1 MTVEELKVIITA
13 EIGELKKAVKEA
25 KGEVSSLDRSIKV
38 QTKSISK
45 SFTRTAKSITR
56 SFTSMAKTIIKVV
69 SLTALG
75 RLGAQAI
82 EVASNLE
89 EVQNVVDVSFGK
101 MADDVNW
108 FAKNAMT
115 SFGLS
120 ELAVKKTASTFMAMS
135 NGMGIAQQA
144 GKLMSTQLTALTG
157 DMASFYNTTE
167 EMASIA
173 LASVFTGE
181 TETLKKFGIV
191 LTEANLN
198 AYALSKGIKT
208 SYQNMSQA
216 QKVALRYNYV
226 MQATANAQGDFARTS
241 ISWANQIRVLKLR
254 WQEFMVVVGTILK
267 NVFVPMVRT
276 LNTILQ
282 QLILIANAIAETF
295 GGNKLQLSNGMD
307 DFAGSVDD
315 ATQNLEDAT
324 DQANKLKKTV
334 FGFDELNILKDDS
347 NSDNNN
353 NNLGGID
360 FPLDAPY
367 DLESLKQESQIIK
380 SFEDI
385 TNAINK
391 FFDNLNEKFKKAR
404 EILGNLGTKLADYIN
419 RLFDGIDWAK
429 VGQTIGNGL
438 NAIINFFKNFY
449 QTLKGY
455 DIGKSIAF
463 MLNGILYTVDWAGL
477 KDAIVAKINFVID
490 AFNGF
495 VTFFD
500 WQKLAKV
507 ISYEVY
513 NIANEI
519 KWSDL
524 GQALAKGFNGAIE
537 IVYQLIDTKAI
548 KRAVDGILE
557 AIKQFL
563 SNVDWK
569 KLGQTIHDGI
579 IQIFE
584 SLKDSNVASTVT
596 KALRDFFEGLNI
608 IDLWVES
615 VKTKAHLFSDAVAG
629 LFGKDHA
636 GPILI
641 AINTLFAFI
650 GATIGKAFVGLFN
663 LVKNN
668 LDKITMLFLL
678 FKKQIANI
686 IQNAFANFAV
696 KKVGKKLGITVK
708 EINKHF
714 KVLADTVKM
723 GIKGVSAVATWD
735 GEVIGNVEESWLAF
749 FADSIKALIG
759 SIKTLF
765 VTAEGGLTA
774 FGWISGVIG
783 TVGGLASAFFG
794 LRDSIKEGVD
804 VASTLKTVLG
814 GTAAG
819 AGIGLMV
826 GGPAGAAVG
835 AGIGLAVSSLATDT
849 VAIVQ
854 NFDTIKEAASNT
866 WNTIKEKASDT
877 WSNVKESA
885 SDMWQSLTN
894 STVVQSISSTWEEI
908 KQSASTT
915 WESIKKNVSDSWEG
929 IKEAFAPAG
938 EWFKQL
944 WGSFST
950 TAQEV
955 FYNIGVF
962 GKGCVEIVKAGF
974 GELKEWFNS
983 SVWEPIKEG
992 ASNLWNDITT
1002 SVTNTFAQLKEGIS
1016 EIWNELVTFITT
1028 SWEELKTSFSESLTT
1043 ITDFLTENVIEPFK
1057 ELFTPVY
1064 EWFKENVID
1073 KVVEGIKI
1081 GFESAI
1087 ELAGACWQGIQN
1099 VFSAVGEWFSAK
1111 FTEAVEAVKNA
1122 FSSLGDSISQLPDI
1136 IKQAFID
1143 IANTIISCINNA
1155 ISNAI
1160 DKINSLISML
1170 QSIEVFGI
1178 TPFSGMTQLTAP
1190 QIPKLANGGV
1200 LTSPTTVTVGEYAGA
1215 SNNPEIVSPKS
1226 LMLETMREANLDLI
1240 NAVFSMGT
1248 KISKAVEDKDL
1259 DVYMDTTKVTRK
1271 ISREQEYQNKNKG
1284 SSLVLV

>member
-1 MTVEELKVIITA
+1 
-13 EIGELKKAVKEA
+13 
-25 KGEVSSLDRSIKV
+25 
-38 QTKSISK
+38 
-45 SFTRTAKSITR
+45 
-56 SFTSMAKTIIKVV
+56 
-69 SLTALG
+69 
-75 RLGAQAI
+75 
-82 EVASNLE
+82 
-89 EVQNVVDVSFGK
+89 
-101 MADDVNW
+101 
-108 FAKNAMT
+108 
-115 SFGLS
+115 
-120 ELAVKKTASTFMAMS
+120 
-135 NGMGIAQQA
+135 
-144 GKLMSTQLTALTG
+144 
-157 DMASFYNTTE
+157 
-167 EMASIA
+167 
-173 LASVFTGE
+173 
-181 TETLKKFGIV
+181 
-191 LTEANLN
+191 
-198 AYALSKGIKT
+198 
-208 SYQNMSQA
+208 
-216 QKVALRYNYV
+216 
-226 MQATANAQGDFARTS
+226 
-241 ISWANQIRVLKLR
+241 
-254 WQEFMVVVGTILK
+254 
-267 NVFVPMVRT
+267 
-276 LNTILQ
+276 
-282 QLILIANAIAETF
+282 
-295 GGNKLQLSNGMD
+295 
-307 DFAGSVDD
+307 
-315 ATQNLEDAT
+315 
-324 DQANKLKKTV
+324 
-334 FGFDELNILKDDS
+334 
-347 NSDNNN
+347 
-353 NNLGGID
+353 
-360 FPLDAPY
+360 
-367 DLESLKQESQIIK
+367 
-380 SFEDI
+380 
-385 TNAINK
+385 
-391 FFDNLNEKFKKAR
+391 
-404 EILGNLGTKLADYIN
+404 
-419 RLFDGIDWAK
+419 
-429 VGQTIGNGL
+429 
-438 NAIINFFKNFY
+438 
-449 QTLKGY
+449 
-455 DIGKSIAF
+455 

-500 WQKLAKV
+500 WQKLARV

-524 GQALAKGFNGAIE
+524 GQALAKGFNGAIA

-569 KLGQTIHDGI
+569 KLGKTIHDGI

-584 SLKDSNVASTVT
+584 SLKDSNVASAVS
-596 KALRDFFEGLNI
+596 KAIRDFFDGLNI

-668 LDKITMLFLL
+668 LDKIAILFLL
-678 FKKQIANI
+678 FKKNIA
-686 IQNAFANFAV
+686 
-696 KKVGKKLGITVK
+696 KVIEKGILSYCGRKIGKALKLSAKEIEESYKVIPETMKLGLK
-708 EINKHF
+708 
-714 KVLADTVKM
+714 
-723 GIKGVSAVATWD
+723 GIKAQV
-735 GEVIGNVEESWLAF
+735 ELMGNPYNIEMSWINIL
-749 FADSIKALIG
+749 KNGIG
-759 SIKTLF
+759 SALDSLKLLF

-774 FGWISGVIG
+774 FGWISGVVG
-783 TVGGLASAFFG
+783 AVGGLTSAFFG

-804 VASTLKTVLG
+804 VGSTLKTVLG

-819 AGIGLMV
+819 AGIGLIL

-835 AGIGLAVSSLATDT
+835 AGIGFAASSLATAT
-849 VAIVQ
+849 VDIVQ

-877 WSNVKESA
+877 WNNVKESA
-885 SDMWQSLTN
+885 SEMWQSLTN
-894 STVVQSISSTWEEI
+894 STVVQSISSTWEQI

-915 WESIKKNVSDSWEG
+915 WESIKKTVSDSWEG

-962 GKGCVEIVKAGF
+962 GNGCVEIVKLGF
-974 GELKEWFNS
+974 AELNEWFIS
-983 SVWEPIKEG
+983 TVWEPIKEG
-992 ASNLWNDITT
+992 ASNLWNDIST
-1002 SVTNTFAQLKEGIS
+1002 SVTNTIAQLKESIS
-1016 EIWNELVTFITT
+1016 EIWTELVTFITT
-1028 SWEELKTSFSESLTT
+1028 SWEELKTSFAESLAT
-1043 ITDFLTENVIEPFK
+1043 IMDYLTVNVIEPLK

-1073 KVVEGIKI
+1073 KVVEGITQ
-1081 GFESAI
+1081 GFETAV
-1087 ELAGACWQGIQN
+1087 ELAGVCWEGIKEIFSN
-1099 VFSAVGEWFSAK
+1099 VGDWFKEK
-1111 FTEAVEAVKNA
+1111 FTEAVDAVKGA
-1122 FSSLGDSISQLPDI
+1122 FASLGDAIPKLPEL
-1136 IKQAFID
+1136 IKQAFTD

-1155 ISNAI
+1155 INNAI
-1160 DKINSLISML
+1160 EKVNSLIN
-1170 QSIEVFGI
+1170 SIRNIGVFGAH
-1178 TPFSGMTQLTAP
+1178 PFSGMTQITAP
-1190 QIPKLANGGV
+1190 QIPKLASGGV

-1248 KISKAVEDKDL
+1248 KISKAVEDKNL

>member
-1 MTVEELKVIITA
+1 MTVEELKVIISA
-13 EIGELKKAVKEA
+13 EIGELKQAVKEA
-25 KGEVSSLDRSIKV
+25 KSEVSSLDSSVKV
-38 QTKSISK
+38 QTKSINK

-69 SLTALG
+69 SITALG
-75 RLGAQAI
+75 KLGAQAI

-89 EVQNVVDVSFGK
+89 EVQNVVDISFGK
-101 MADDVNW
+101 MANDVNW

-254 WQEFMVVVGTILK
+254 WQEFMGVVGTILK
-267 NVFVPMVRT
+267 NVFVPMVGT

-324 DQANKLKKTV
+324 DQANKLKKTI

-347 NSDNNN
+347 DSKN

-385 TNAINK
+385 TTAINK

-419 RLFDGIDWAK
+419 RLFDGINWSK
-429 VGQTIGNGL
+429 LGQTIGNGL

-477 KDAIVAKINFVID
+477 KDAIVGKINFVID

-500 WQKLAKV
+500 WKKLAKV

-537 IVYQLIDTKAI
+537 IVYQLVDTKAI

-584 SLKDSNVASTVT
+584 SLKDSNVASTVS

-615 VKTKAHLFSDAVAG
+615 IKTKAHLFSDAVAG

-650 GATIGKAFVGLFN
+650 GATIGKAIGGFIN
-663 LVKNN
+663 LIKNN
-668 LDKITMLFLL
+668 LEKITIIVLL
-678 FKKQIANI
+678 FKKKIAKILSNTLAK
-686 IQNAFANFAV
+686 AFRVNP
-696 KKVGKKLGITVK
+696 KDYTVIP
-708 EINKHF
+708 E
-714 KVLADTVKM
+714 
-723 GIKGVSAVATWD
+723 
-735 GEVIGNVEESWLAF
+735 
-749 FADSIKALIG
+749 SIKASFKG
-759 SIKTLF
+759 IKAEFEVMGAGVEGTGRAAVAMTQKWSGVLKALLT
-765 VTAEGGLTA
+765 TAEGGLSA
-774 FGWISGVIG
+774 FGWISGVVG
-783 TVGGLASAFFG
+783 TVGGLATAFFG
-794 LRDSIKEGVD
+794 LRDSINEGVD
-804 VASTLKTVLG
+804 AANILKTALG

-835 AGIGLAVSSLATDT
+835 AGIGFVASSLATATID
-849 VAIVQ
+849 IVQ

-885 SDMWQSLTN
+885 SEMWDSISN
-894 STVVQSISSTWEEI
+894 STVVQTISSTWEQI

-944 WGSFST
+944 WDSFST

-962 GKGCVEIVKAGF
+962 GQGCVEIVKAGF

-992 ASNLWNDITT
+992 ASNLWNDVTT
-1002 SVTNTFAQLKEGIS
+1002 SASNTFTQLKDSIS
-1016 EIWNELVTFITT
+1016 EIWNELVTFIST
-1028 SWEELKTSFSESLTT
+1028 SWEELKTSFSETLTT
-1043 ITDFLTENVIEPFK
+1043 ITDFLTVNVIEPLK

-1073 KVVEGIKI
+1073 KVVEGITQ
-1081 GFESAI
+1081 GFESAV
-1087 ELAGACWQGIQN
+1087 ELAGACWLGIQN

-1111 FTEAVEAVKNA
+1111 FTEAVEAIKNS
-1122 FSSLGDSISQLPDI
+1122 FSSLGDSISKLPDI

-1178 TPFSGMTQLTAP
+1178 SPFSGMVQLTAP

-1248 KISKAVEDKDL
+1248 KISKAVEDKNL

>member
-89 EVQNVVDVSFGK
+89 EVQNVVDISFGK

-167 EMASIA
+167 EMASTA

-254 WQEFMVVVGTILK
+254 WQEFMGVVGTILK

-324 DQANKLKKTV
+324 DQANKLKKTI

-347 NSDNNN
+347 DSDNK

-385 TNAINK
+385 TTAINK

-500 WQKLAKV
+500 WKKLAKV

-524 GQALAKGFNGAIE
+524 GQALAKGLNGAIE
-537 IVYQLIDTKAI
+537 IVYQLVDTKAI
-548 KRAVDGILE
+548 KRAVDGIIE

-663 LVKNN
+663 LIKNN
-668 LDKITMLFLL
+668 LDKIAILALL
-678 FKKQIANI
+678 FKKQIAKILSGTLTKAFGVNPKDFTI
-686 IQNAFANFAV
+686 IPETIKASL
-696 KKVGKKLGITVK
+696 K
-708 EINKHF
+708 
-714 KVLADTVKM
+714 
-723 GIKGVSAVATWD
+723 GIKAQFEVMGTGVEGTGSAV
-735 GEVIGNVEESWLAF
+735 IGMTQKWSGVL
-749 FADSIKALIG
+749 KALF
-759 SIKTLF
+759 T
-765 VTAEGGLTA
+765 TAEGGLTA
-774 FGWISGVIG
+774 FGWISGVVG
-783 TVGGLASAFFG
+783 AVGGLATAFFG

-804 VASTLKTVLG
+804 AASTLKTVLG

-885 SDMWQSLTN
+885 SEMWDSISN
-894 STVVQSISSTWEEI
+894 STVVQTISSTWEQI

-915 WESIKKNVSDSWEG
+915 WESIKKNVSDAWEG

-962 GKGCVEIVKAGF
+962 GQGCVEIVKAGF

-1002 SVTNTFAQLKEGIS
+1002 SVSNTFTQLKESIS
-1016 EIWNELVTFITT
+1016 QIWTELVTFITT
-1028 SWEELKTSFSESLTT
+1028 SWEELKTSFSETLTK
-1043 ITDFLTENVIEPFK
+1043 ITDFLTVNVIEPLK

-1073 KVVEGIKI
+1073 KVVEGIKK

-1087 ELAGACWQGIQN
+1087 ELAGACWLGIQN
-1099 VFSAVGEWFSAK
+1099 AFSAVGEWFSAK
-1111 FTEAVEAVKNA
+1111 FTEAVEAIKNS
-1122 FSSLGDSISQLPDI
+1122 FSSLGDSIAQLPDI

-1240 NAVFSMGT
+1240 NAVFSMGN

>member
-89 EVQNVVDVSFGK
+89 EVQNVVDISFGK

-254 WQEFMVVVGTILK
+254 WQEFMGVVGTILK

-324 DQANKLKKTV
+324 DQANKLKKTI

-347 NSDNNN
+347 NSDNKD
-353 NNLGGID
+353 NLGGID

-385 TNAINK
+385 TTAINK

-500 WQKLAKV
+500 WKKLAKV

-524 GQALAKGFNGAIE
+524 GQALAKGLNGAIE
-537 IVYQLIDTKAI
+537 IVYQLVDTKAI
-548 KRAVDGILE
+548 KRAVDGIIE

-663 LVKNN
+663 LIKNN
-668 LDKITMLFLL
+668 LDKIAILALL
-678 FKKQIANI
+678 FKKQIAKILSGTLTKAFGVNPKDFTI
-686 IQNAFANFAV
+686 IPETIKASL
-696 KKVGKKLGITVK
+696 K
-708 EINKHF
+708 
-714 KVLADTVKM
+714 
-723 GIKGVSAVATWD
+723 GIKAQFEVMGTGVEGTGSAV
-735 GEVIGNVEESWLAF
+735 IGMTQKWSGVL
-749 FADSIKALIG
+749 KALF
-759 SIKTLF
+759 T
-765 VTAEGGLTA
+765 TAEGGLTA
-774 FGWISGVIG
+774 FGWISGV
-783 TVGGLASAFFG
+783 VGAVSGLATAFFG

-804 VASTLKTVLG
+804 AASTLKTVLG

-885 SDMWQSLTN
+885 SEMWDSISN
-894 STVVQSISSTWEEI
+894 STVVQSISSTWEQI

-915 WESIKKNVSDSWEG
+915 WESIKKNVSDAWEG

-962 GKGCVEIVKAGF
+962 GQGCVEIVKAGF

-1002 SVTNTFAQLKEGIS
+1002 SVSNTFTQLKESIS
-1016 EIWNELVTFITT
+1016 QIWTELVTFITT
-1028 SWEELKTSFSESLTT
+1028 SWEELKTSFSETLTK
-1043 ITDFLTENVIEPFK
+1043 ITDFLTVNVIEPLK
-1057 ELFTPVY
+1057 ELFAPVY

-1073 KVVEGIKI
+1073 KVVEGIKK

-1087 ELAGACWQGIQN
+1087 ELAGACWLGIQN
-1099 VFSAVGEWFSAK
+1099 AFSAVGEWFSAK
-1111 FTEAVEAVKNA
+1111 FTEAVEAIKNS

-1240 NAVFSMGT
+1240 NAVFSMGN

>member
-1 MTVEELKVIITA
+1 MTVEELKVIISA

-25 KGEVSSLDRSIKV
+25 KGEVSSLDSSVKV
-38 QTKSISK
+38 QTKSINK

-69 SLTALG
+69 SITALG
-75 RLGAQAI
+75 KLGAQAI

-89 EVQNVVDVSFGK
+89 EVQNVVDISFGK
-101 MADDVNW
+101 MANDVNW

-254 WQEFMVVVGTILK
+254 WQEFMGVVGTILK
-267 NVFVPMVRT
+267 NVFVPMVST

-295 GGNKLQLSNGMD
+295 GGNKLQLNTDMD

-324 DQANKLKKTV
+324 DQANKLKKTI

-347 NSDNNN
+347 DSKN

-385 TNAINK
+385 TTAINK

-419 RLFDGIDWAK
+419 RLFDGIDWSK
-429 VGQTIGNGL
+429 LGQTIGNGL

-500 WQKLAKV
+500 WKKLAKV

-537 IVYQLIDTKAI
+537 IVYQLVDTKAI

-641 AINTLFAFI
+641 AINTLLAFI
-650 GATIGKAFVGLFN
+650 GATVGKAFVGLFN

-668 LDKITMLFLL
+668 LDKIAMLSLL

-696 KKVGKKLGITVK
+696 KKLGKKLGITVK

-735 GEVIGNVEESWLAF
+735 GEVIGNVKESWLAF
-749 FADSIKALIG
+749 FVDSIKALIG

-774 FGWISGVIG
+774 FGWISGVVG
-783 TVGGLASAFFG
+783 TVGGLATAFFG
-794 LRDSIKEGVD
+794 LRDSINEGVD
-804 VASTLKTVLG
+804 AANILKTALG

-819 AGIGLMV
+819 AGIGLIL

-835 AGIGLAVSSLATDT
+835 AGIGFVASSLATAT
-849 VAIVQ
+849 VDIVQ

-866 WNTIKEKASDT
+866 WNTIKEKASET

-894 STVVQSISSTWEEI
+894 STVVQSISSTWEQI

-915 WESIKKNVSDSWEG
+915 WESIKQNVSDSWEG

-962 GKGCVEIVKAGF
+962 GQGCVEIVKAGF
-974 GELKEWFNS
+974 GELKEWFKS

-992 ASNLWNDITT
+992 ASNLWNDVTT
-1002 SVTNTFAQLKEGIS
+1002 SASNTFTQLKDSIS
-1016 EIWNELVTFITT
+1016 EIWNELVTFIST
-1028 SWEELKTSFSESLTT
+1028 SWEELKTSFSETLTT
-1043 ITDFLTENVIEPFK
+1043 ITDFLTVNVIEPLK

-1073 KVVEGIKI
+1073 KVVEGITQ
-1081 GFESAI
+1081 GFDTAV
-1087 ELAGACWQGIQN
+1087 ELAGACWLGIQN

-1111 FTEAVEAVKNA
+1111 FSEAVQAIKDS
-1122 FSSLGDSISQLPDI
+1122 FSSLGDSIAQLPQI
-1136 IKQAFID
+1136 AKQAFID

-1155 ISNAI
+1155 ISKAI
-1160 DKINSLISML
+1160 DMINSLISKL
-1170 QSIEVFGI
+1170 KDVEVFGMS
-1178 TPFSGMTQLTAP
+1178 PFSGMVELSTP
-1190 QIPKLANGGV
+1190 QIPKLAKGGV
-1200 LTSPTTVTVGEYAGA
+1200 LTSPTTVTVGEYPGA

>member
-69 SLTALG
+69 SITALG

-254 WQEFMVVVGTILK
+254 WQEFMGVVGTILK
-267 NVFVPMVRT
+267 NVFVPMVST

-334 FGFDELNILKDDS
+334 FGFDELNILKD

-385 TNAINK
+385 TTAINK

-500 WQKLAKV
+500 WQKLARV

-537 IVYQLIDTKAI
+537 IVYQLVDTKAI

-596 KALRDFFEGLNI
+596 KALKDFFEGLNI
-608 IDLWVES
+608 VDLWVEKI
-615 VKTKAHLFSDAVAG
+615 KTKAHLFSDAVAG

-641 AINTLFAFI
+641 AINTLLAFI
-650 GATIGKAFVGLFN
+650 GATVGKAFVGLFN

-668 LDKITMLFLL
+668 LDKIGILFLL

-686 IQNAFANFAV
+686 IQSGFTNFAV
-696 KKVGKKLGITVK
+696 KKLGKTLGITAE
-708 EINKHF
+708 EISKRF
-714 KVLADTVKM
+714 KVIAETVKI
-723 GIKGVSAVATWD
+723 GVKGVYAEATLD
-735 GEVIGNVEESWLAF
+735 GELIDGGLDESWIEFLV
-749 FADSIKALIG
+749 DSISYLKS

-774 FGWISGVIG
+774 FGWISGVVG
-783 TVGGLASAFFG
+783 AVGGLASAFFG

-835 AGIGLAVSSLATDT
+835 AGIGFVVSTLATATID
-849 VAIVQ
+849 IVQ

-877 WSNVKESA
+877 WNNVKESA
-885 SDMWQSLTN
+885 SEMWQSLTN
-894 STVVQSISSTWEEI
+894 STVVQSISSTWEQI

-915 WESIKKNVSDSWEG
+915 WESIKKTVSDSWEG
-929 IKEAFAPAG
+929 IKKSFAPAG

-962 GKGCVEIVKAGF
+962 GNGCVEIVKTGF
-974 GELKEWFNS
+974 SLLNEWFIS
-983 SVWEPIKEG
+983 TVWEPIKEG

-1002 SVTNTFAQLKEGIS
+1002 SASNTFTQLKESIS
-1016 EIWNELVTFITT
+1016 QIWTELVTFIST
-1028 SWEELKTSFSESLTT
+1028 SWEELKTSFSETLTT
-1043 ITDFLTENVIEPFK
+1043 ITDFLTINVIEPLK

-1073 KVVEGIKI
+1073 KVVEGITE
-1081 GFESAI
+1081 GFELAI
-1087 ELAGACWQGIQN
+1087 ELAGACWLGIQN

-1111 FTEAVEAVKNA
+1111 FTEAVEAIKDT
-1122 FSSLGDSISQLPDI
+1122 FTSLGEAITQLPQLV
-1136 IKQAFID
+1136 KQVFVD
-1143 IANTIISCINNA
+1143 IANTIITCINNA

-1160 DKINSLISML
+1160 DKINSLITKLKSV
-1170 QSIEVFGI
+1170 EVFGI
-1178 TPFSGMTQLTAP
+1178 TPFSGMVELSTP
-1190 QIPKLANGGV
+1190 QIPKLASGGV
-1200 LTSPTTVTVGEYAGA
+1200 LTSPTTVTVGEYPGA

-1240 NAVFSMGT
+1240 NAVFSMGN
-1248 KISKAVEDKDL
+1248 KISKAVEDKNL

>member
-1 MTVEELKVIITA
+1 MTVEELKVIISA

-25 KGEVSSLDRSIKV
+25 KGEVSSLDSSVKV
-38 QTKSISK
+38 QTKSINK

-69 SLTALG
+69 SITALG
-75 RLGAQAI
+75 KLGAQAI

-89 EVQNVVDVSFGK
+89 EVQNVVDISFGK
-101 MADDVNW
+101 MANDVNW

-254 WQEFMVVVGTILK
+254 WQEFMGVVGTILK
-267 NVFVPMVRT
+267 NVFVPMVST

-324 DQANKLKKTV
+324 DQANKLKKTI

-347 NSDNNN
+347 DSKN

-385 TNAINK
+385 TTAINK

-500 WQKLAKV
+500 WKKLAKV

-537 IVYQLIDTKAI
+537 IVYQLVDTKAI
-548 KRAVDGILE
+548 KRAVDGIIE

-584 SLKDSNVASTVT
+584 SLKDSNVTSAIG
-596 KALRDFFEGLNI
+596 KAIRDFLDGLKPI
-608 IDLWVES
+608 ELMVEYL
-615 VKTKAHLFSDAVAG
+615 KTKGHLIADAIAG
-629 LFGKDHA
+629 FFGKDHA
-636 GPILI
+636 GPILVSI
-641 AINTLFAFI
+641 STLFTFI
-650 GATIGKAFVGLFN
+650 GATIGKAFAGIINVI
-663 LVKNN
+663 KNN
-668 LDKITMLFLL
+668 FDKIAILALL
-678 FKKQIANI
+678 FKKQIAKILSGTLTKAFGVNPKDFTI
-686 IQNAFANFAV
+686 IPETIKASL
-696 KKVGKKLGITVK
+696 K
-708 EINKHF
+708 
-714 KVLADTVKM
+714 
-723 GIKGVSAVATWD
+723 GIKAQFEVMGTGVEGTGSAV
-735 GEVIGNVEESWLAF
+735 IGMTQKWSGVL
-749 FADSIKALIG
+749 KALF
-759 SIKTLF
+759 T
-765 VTAEGGLTA
+765 TAEGGLTA
-774 FGWISGVIG
+774 FGWISGVVG
-783 TVGGLASAFFG
+783 TVGGLATAFFG
-794 LRDSIKEGVD
+794 LRDSINEGVD
-804 VASTLKTVLG
+804 AASTLKTALG

-885 SDMWQSLTN
+885 SEMWQSLTN
-894 STVVQSISSTWEEI
+894 STVVQTISSTWEQI

-1002 SVTNTFAQLKEGIS
+1002 SASNTFTQLKESIS
-1016 EIWNELVTFITT
+1016 EIWNELVTFIST

-1043 ITDFLTENVIEPFK
+1043 ITDFLTVNVIEPLK

-1073 KVVEGIKI
+1073 KVVEGIKK

-1087 ELAGACWQGIQN
+1087 ELAGACWLGIQN

-1111 FTEAVEAVKNA
+1111 FTEAVEAVKNS
-1122 FSSLGDSISQLPDI
+1122 FSSLGDSIAQLPDI

-1170 QSIEVFGI
+1170 QSIEVFGMS
-1178 TPFSGMTQLTAP
+1178 PFSGMVQLTAP

-1248 KISKAVEDKDL
+1248 KISKAVEDKNL

>member
-1 MTVEELKVIITA
+1 MTVEELKVIISA
-13 EIGELKKAVKEA
+13 EIGELKQAVKEA
-25 KGEVSSLDRSIKV
+25 KSEVSSLDSSVKV
-38 QTKSISK
+38 QTKSINK

-69 SLTALG
+69 SITALG
-75 RLGAQAI
+75 KLGAQAI

-89 EVQNVVDVSFGK
+89 EVQNVVDISFGK
-101 MADDVNW
+101 MANDVNW

-167 EMASIA
+167 EMASTA

-254 WQEFMVVVGTILK
+254 WQEFMGVVGTILK
-267 NVFVPMVRT
+267 NVFVPMVGT

-324 DQANKLKKTV
+324 DQANKLKKTI

-347 NSDNNN
+347 DSKN

-360 FPLDAPY
+360 FPLNAPY
-367 DLESLKQESQIIK
+367 DLESLKQDSQIIK

-385 TNAINK
+385 TTAINK

-419 RLFDGIDWAK
+419 RLFDGIDWSK
-429 VGQTIGNGL
+429 LGQTIGNGL

-477 KDAIVAKINFVID
+477 KDAIVGKINFVID

-500 WQKLAKV
+500 WQKLARV

-524 GQALAKGFNGAIE
+524 GQALARGLNGAIE
-537 IVYQLIDTKAI
+537 IVYQLVDTKAI
-548 KRAVDGILE
+548 KRAVDGIIE

-584 SLKDSNVASTVT
+584 SLKDSNVTSAIG
-596 KALRDFFEGLNI
+596 KAIRDFLDGLKPI
-608 IDLWVES
+608 ELMVEYL
-615 VKTKAHLFSDAVAG
+615 KTKGHLIADAIAG
-629 LFGKDHA
+629 FFGKDHA
-636 GPILI
+636 GPILVSI
-641 AINTLFAFI
+641 STLFTFI
-650 GATIGKAFVGLFN
+650 GATIGKAFAGIINVI
-663 LVKNN
+663 KNN
-668 LDKITMLFLL
+668 FDKIAILGLL
-678 FKKQIANI
+678 FKDKIGKIIEKGLLSNI
-686 IQNAFANFAV
+686 GRQLGKTFKLSAKEIEASFKV
-696 KKVGKKLGITVK
+696 IPETMKVGLK
-708 EINKHF
+708 
-714 KVLADTVKM
+714 
-723 GIKGVSAVATWD
+723 GIKAQVEMLGKPYNLEMSWISVLKNGIASA
-735 GEVIGNVEESWLAF
+735 L
-749 FADSIKALIG
+749 DSLKL
-759 SIKTLF
+759 LF

-774 FGWISGVIG
+774 FGWISGVVG
-783 TVGGLASAFFG
+783 AVGGLVTAFFG

-804 VASTLKTVLG
+804 AASTLKTVLG

-835 AGIGLAVSSLATDT
+835 AGIGFVASSLATDT

-866 WNTIKEKASDT
+866 WNTIKEKSSDT

-885 SDMWQSLTN
+885 SEMWDSISN
-894 STVVQSISSTWEEI
+894 STVVQSISSTWEQI

-915 WESIKKNVSDSWEG
+915 WESIKQNVSDAWEG

-974 GELKEWFNS
+974 GELKEQFNS

-1043 ITDFLTENVIEPFK
+1043 ITDFLTVNVIEPLK
-1057 ELFTPVY
+1057 ELFAPVY

-1087 ELAGACWQGIQN
+1087 ELAGACWLGIQN

-1111 FTEAVEAVKNA
+1111 FTEAVEAVKNS

-1240 NAVFSMGT
+1240 NAVFSMGN

>member
-89 EVQNVVDVSFGK
+89 EVQNVVDISFGK

-254 WQEFMVVVGTILK
+254 WQEFMGVVGTILK

-324 DQANKLKKTV
+324 DQANKLKKTI

-347 NSDNNN
+347 NSDNKD
-353 NNLGGID
+353 NLGGID

-385 TNAINK
+385 TTAINK

-500 WQKLAKV
+500 WKKLAKV

-524 GQALAKGFNGAIE
+524 GQALAKGLNGAIE
-537 IVYQLIDTKAI
+537 IVYQLVDTKAI
-548 KRAVDGILE
+548 KRAVDGIIE

-663 LVKNN
+663 LIKNN
-668 LDKITMLFLL
+668 LDKIAILALL
-678 FKKQIANI
+678 FKKQIAKILSGTLTKAFGVNPKDFTI
-686 IQNAFANFAV
+686 IPETIKASL
-696 KKVGKKLGITVK
+696 K
-708 EINKHF
+708 
-714 KVLADTVKM
+714 
-723 GIKGVSAVATWD
+723 GIKAQFEVMGTGVEGTGSAV
-735 GEVIGNVEESWLAF
+735 IGMTQKWSGVL
-749 FADSIKALIG
+749 KALF
-759 SIKTLF
+759 T
-765 VTAEGGLTA
+765 TAEGGLTA
-774 FGWISGVIG
+774 FGWISGVVG
-783 TVGGLASAFFG
+783 TVGGLATAFFG

-804 VASTLKTVLG
+804 AASTLKTVLG

-885 SDMWQSLTN
+885 SEMWDSISN
-894 STVVQSISSTWEEI
+894 STVVQSISSTWEQI

-915 WESIKKNVSDSWEG
+915 WESIKKNVSDAWEG

-962 GKGCVEIVKAGF
+962 GQGCVEIVKAGF

-1002 SVTNTFAQLKEGIS
+1002 SVSNTFTQLKESIS
-1016 EIWNELVTFITT
+1016 QIWTELVTFIST

-1043 ITDFLTENVIEPFK
+1043 ITDFLTVNVIEPFK

-1073 KVVEGIKI
+1073 KVVEGIKK

-1087 ELAGACWQGIQN
+1087 ELAGACWLGIQN
-1099 VFSAVGEWFSAK
+1099 AFSAVGEWFSAK
-1111 FTEAVEAVKNA
+1111 FTEAVEAIKNS

-1240 NAVFSMGT
+1240 NAVFSMGN

>member
-1 MTVEELKVIITA
+1 MTVEELKVIISA
-13 EIGELKKAVKEA
+13 EIGELKQAVKEA
-25 KGEVSSLDRSIKV
+25 KSEVSSLDSSVKV
-38 QTKSISK
+38 QTKSINK

-69 SLTALG
+69 SITALG
-75 RLGAQAI
+75 KLGAQAI

-89 EVQNVVDVSFGK
+89 EVQNVVDISFGK
-101 MADDVNW
+101 MANDVNW
-108 FAKNAMT
+108 FAKNAMI

-167 EMASIA
+167 EMASTA

-254 WQEFMVVVGTILK
+254 WQEFMGVVGTILK
-267 NVFVPMVRT
+267 NVFVPMVST

-324 DQANKLKKTV
+324 DQANKLKKTI

-347 NSDNNN
+347 DSKN

-385 TNAINK
+385 TAAINK

-419 RLFDGIDWAK
+419 RLFDGIDWSK
-429 VGQTIGNGL
+429 LGQTIGNGL

-477 KDAIVAKINFVID
+477 KDAIVGKINFVID

-500 WQKLAKV
+500 WQKLARV

-524 GQALAKGFNGAIE
+524 GQALAKGLNGAIE
-537 IVYQLIDTKAI
+537 IVYQLVDTKAI
-548 KRAVDGILE
+548 KRAVDGIIE

-584 SLKDSNVASTVT
+584 SLKDSNVTSAIG
-596 KALRDFFEGLNI
+596 KAIRDFIDGLKP
-608 IDLWVES
+608 VELI
-615 VKTKAHLFSDAVAG
+615 VERIKLKGHLIADAIAG
-629 LFGKDHA
+629 FFGKDHA

-641 AINTLFAFI
+641 AITTL
-650 GATIGKAFVGLFN
+650 ATTVGKL
-663 LVKNN
+663 LVKVTGGFINLIKNN
-668 LDKITMLFLL
+668 FDKIAILWLL
-678 FKKQIANI
+678 FKDKIGKVIEKGFLSNVGKQFGKTFKLSAKEIEESFKI
-686 IQNAFANFAV
+686 IPETM
-696 KKVGKKLGITVK
+696 KVGLK
-708 EINKHF
+708 
-714 KVLADTVKM
+714 
-723 GIKGVSAVATWD
+723 GIKAQVEMLGKPYNLEMSWISVLKNGIASA
-735 GEVIGNVEESWLAF
+735 L
-749 FADSIKALIG
+749 DSIKL
-759 SIKTLF
+759 LF

-774 FGWISGVIG
+774 FGWISGVVG
-783 TVGGLASAFFG
+783 AVGGLATAFFG
-794 LRDSIKEGVD
+794 LRDSINEGVD
-804 VASTLKTVLG
+804 AANILKTALG

-835 AGIGLAVSSLATDT
+835 AGIGFAVSSLATAT
-849 VAIVQ
+849 VDIVQ

-866 WNTIKEKASDT
+866 WNTIKEKASET

-885 SDMWQSLTN
+885 SEMWDSISN
-894 STVVQSISSTWEEI
+894 STVVQSISSTWEQI

-944 WGSFST
+944 WDSFST

-962 GKGCVEIVKAGF
+962 GQGCVDIVKAGF
-974 GELKEWFNS
+974 GELKEWFIS

-1002 SVTNTFAQLKEGIS
+1002 SASNTFTELKDSIS
-1016 EIWNELVTFITT
+1016 EIWTELVTFIST
-1028 SWEELKTSFSESLTT
+1028 SWEELKTSFSETLTT
-1043 ITDFLTENVIEPFK
+1043 IKDFLTVNVIEPLK

-1073 KVVEGIKI
+1073 KVVEGIKK

-1087 ELAGACWQGIQN
+1087 ELAGACWLGIQN

-1111 FTEAVEAVKNA
+1111 FTEAVEAIKNA
-1122 FSSLGDSISQLPDI
+1122 FSSLGEAITQLPQLV
-1136 IKQAFID
+1136 KQVFVD

-1160 DKINSLISML
+1160 DKINSLISKL
-1170 QSIEVFGI
+1170 KDVEVFGMS
-1178 TPFSGMTQLTAP
+1178 PFSGMVELSTP
-1190 QIPKLANGGV
+1190 QIPKLAKGGV

-1248 KISKAVEDKDL
+1248 KISKAVEDKNL

>member
-1 MTVEELKVIITA
+1 MTVEELKVIISA

-25 KGEVSSLDRSIKV
+25 KSEVSSLDSSVKV
-38 QTKSISK
+38 QTKSINK

-69 SLTALG
+69 SITALG
-75 RLGAQAI
+75 KLGAQAI

-89 EVQNVVDVSFGK
+89 EVQNVVDISFGK
-101 MADDVNW
+101 MANDVNW

-254 WQEFMVVVGTILK
+254 WQEFMGVVGTILK
-267 NVFVPMVRT
+267 NVFVPMVST

-307 DFAGSVDD
+307 DFADSVDD

-324 DQANKLKKTV
+324 DQANKLKKTI

-347 NSDNNN
+347 DSKN

-385 TNAINK
+385 TTAINK

-419 RLFDGIDWAK
+419 RLFDGIDWSK
-429 VGQTIGNGL
+429 LGQTIGNGL

-463 MLNGILYTVDWAGL
+463 MLNGILYTIDWAGL
-477 KDAIVAKINFVID
+477 KDAIVGKINFVID

-500 WQKLAKV
+500 WQKLARV

-524 GQALAKGFNGAIE
+524 GQALARGLNGAIE
-537 IVYQLIDTKAI
+537 IVYQLVDTKAI
-548 KRAVDGILE
+548 KRAVDGIIE

-584 SLKDSNVASTVT
+584 SLKDSNVTSTIG
-596 KALRDFFEGLNI
+596 KAIRDFIDGLKP
-608 IDLWVES
+608 VELI
-615 VKTKAHLFSDAVAG
+615 VERIKLKGHLIADAIAG
-629 LFGKDHA
+629 LFGRDHA
-636 GPILI
+636 GPILV
-641 AINTLFAFI
+641 AITTLI
-650 GATIGKAFVGLFN
+650 TTVGDLFN
-663 LVKNN
+663 GIRNVINN
-668 LDKITMLFLL
+668 NFNKIVLLTLL
-678 FKKQIANI
+678 FKKQIAKI
-686 IQNAFANFAV
+686 LSDTLSRAFRVNPKDYA
-696 KKVGKKLGITVK
+696 I
-708 EINKHF
+708 
-714 KVLADTVKM
+714 VL
-723 GIKGVSAVATWD
+723 
-735 GEVIGNVEESWLAF
+735 
-749 FADSIKALIG
+749 DSIKAG
-759 SIKTLF
+759 FKGIKADFEVMGAGVNGTGKAVITMTQKWSGVLKT
-765 VTAEGGLTA
+765 VLTTAEGGLSA
-774 FGWISGVIG
+774 FGWISGVVG
-783 TVGGLASAFFG
+783 AVGGLASAFFG

-835 AGIGLAVSSLATDT
+835 AGIGFVASSLATAT
-849 VAIVQ
+849 VDIVQ

-877 WSNVKESA
+877 WNNVKESA
-885 SDMWQSLTN
+885 SEMWQSLTN
-894 STVVQSISSTWEEI
+894 STVVQSISSTWEQI

-915 WESIKKNVSDSWEG
+915 WKSIKKTVSDSWEG
-929 IKEAFAPAG
+929 IKKAFAPAG
-938 EWFKQL
+938 AWFKQL

-962 GKGCVEIVKAGF
+962 GNGCVEIVKTGF
-974 GELKEWFNS
+974 SLLNEWFIS
-983 SVWEPIKEG
+983 TVWEPIKEG
-992 ASNLWNDITT
+992 ASNLWNDIST
-1002 SVTNTFAQLKEGIS
+1002 SVTNTIAQLKESIS
-1016 EIWNELVTFITT
+1016 EIWTELVTFITT
-1028 SWEELKTSFSESLTT
+1028 SWGELKTSFAESLAT
-1043 ITDFLTENVIEPFK
+1043 ITDYLTVNVIEPLK

-1073 KVVEGIKI
+1073 KVVEGITQ
-1081 GFESAI
+1081 GFDTAV
-1087 ELAGACWQGIQN
+1087 ELAGVCWEGIKEIFSN
-1099 VFSAVGEWFSAK
+1099 VGDWFKEK
-1111 FTEAVEAVKNA
+1111 FTEAVDAVKGA
-1122 FSSLGDSISQLPDI
+1122 FASLGDAIPKLPEL
-1136 IKQAFID
+1136 IKQAFTD

-1155 ISNAI
+1155 INNAI
-1160 DKINSLISML
+1160 EKVNSLIN
-1170 QSIEVFGI
+1170 SIRNIGVFGAH
-1178 TPFSGMTQLTAP
+1178 PFSGMTQITAP
-1190 QIPKLANGGV
+1190 QIPKLASGGV

>member
-45 SFTRTAKSITR
+45 SFTKTAKSITR

-69 SLTALG
+69 SITALG

-101 MADDVNW
+101 MANDVNW

-254 WQEFMVVVGTILK
+254 WQEFMGVVGTILK
-267 NVFVPMVRT
+267 NVFVPMVST

-385 TNAINK
+385 TTAINK

-404 EILGNLGTKLADYIN
+404 GILGNLGTKLADYIN
-419 RLFDGIDWAK
+419 RLFDGIDWSK
-429 VGQTIGNGL
+429 IGQTIGNGL

-524 GQALAKGFNGAIE
+524 GQALARGLNGAIE

-548 KRAVDGILE
+548 KRAVDGIIE

-596 KALRDFFEGLNI
+596 KALRDFFDGLNI
-608 IDLWVES
+608 VELWVEKI
-615 VKTKAHLFSDAVAG
+615 KTKAHLIADAIAG
-629 LFGKDHA
+629 LFGFDHA
-636 GPILI
+636 GPILVSI
-641 AINTLFAFI
+641 STLFTFI
-650 GATIGKAFVGLFN
+650 GATIGKAFAGIFN
-663 LVKNN
+663 VIKNN
-668 LDKITMLFLL
+668 FDKIAILSLL
-678 FKKQIANI
+678 FKKQIAKILSGTLTKAFGVNPKDFTI
-686 IQNAFANFAV
+686 IPETIKASL
-696 KKVGKKLGITVK
+696 K
-708 EINKHF
+708 
-714 KVLADTVKM
+714 
-723 GIKGVSAVATWD
+723 GIKAQFEVMGTGVEGTGSAV
-735 GEVIGNVEESWLAF
+735 IGMTQKWSGVL
-749 FADSIKALIG
+749 KALF
-759 SIKTLF
+759 T
-765 VTAEGGLTA
+765 TAEGGLTA
-774 FGWISGVIG
+774 FGWISGVVG
-783 TVGGLASAFFG
+783 AVGGLATAFFG

-804 VASTLKTVLG
+804 AASTLKTVLG

-835 AGIGLAVSSLATDT
+835 AGIGFVASSLATAT
-849 VAIVQ
+849 VDIVQ

-885 SDMWQSLTN
+885 SEMWQSLTN
-894 STVVQSISSTWEEI
+894 STVVQSISSTWEQI

-915 WESIKKNVSDSWEG
+915 WESIKQNVSDSWEG

-974 GELKEWFNS
+974 GELKEWFKS

-1002 SVTNTFAQLKEGIS
+1002 SASNTFTQLKDSIS
-1016 EIWNELVTFITT
+1016 QIWTELVTFIST
-1028 SWEELKTSFSESLTT
+1028 SWEELKTSFSETLTT
-1043 ITDFLTENVIEPFK
+1043 ITDFLTVNVIEPLK

-1073 KVVEGIKI
+1073 KVVEGITE
-1081 GFESAI
+1081 GFELAI
-1087 ELAGACWQGIQN
+1087 ELAGACWLGIQN

-1111 FTEAVEAVKNA
+1111 FTEAVEAVKNS
-1122 FSSLGDSISQLPDI
+1122 FSSLGDSIAQLPEL

-1170 QSIEVFGI
+1170 QSVEVFGMS
-1178 TPFSGMTQLTAP
+1178 PFSGMVQLSAP

-1248 KISKAVEDKDL
+1248 KISKAVEDKNL

>member
-254 WQEFMVVVGTILK
+254 WQEFMGVVGTILK

-324 DQANKLKKTV
+324 DQANKLKKTI

-347 NSDNNN
+347 NSDNNNN

-385 TNAINK
+385 TTAINK

-500 WQKLAKV
+500 WKKLAKV

-537 IVYQLIDTKAI
+537 IVYQLVDTKAI

-641 AINTLFAFI
+641 AINTLLAFI
-650 GATIGKAFVGLFN
+650 GATVGKAFVGFSN
-663 LVKNN
+663 LIKNN
-668 LDKITMLFLL
+668 FDKIAILTLL
-678 FKKQIANI
+678 FKKQIAKI
-686 IQNAFANFAV
+686 LSDTLSRAFRVNPKDYA
-696 KKVGKKLGITVK
+696 I
-708 EINKHF
+708 
-714 KVLADTVKM
+714 VL
-723 GIKGVSAVATWD
+723 
-735 GEVIGNVEESWLAF
+735 
-749 FADSIKALIG
+749 DSIKAGFKGIKADFEVMGAGVTGTGKAVVTMTQKWSGVL
-759 SIKTLF
+759 KTLLT
-765 VTAEGGLTA
+765 TAEGGLSA
-774 FGWISGVIG
+774 FGWISGVVG

-804 VASTLKTVLG
+804 AASTLKTVLG

-835 AGIGLAVSSLATDT
+835 AGIGLAVSSLANAT
-849 VAIVQ
+849 VDIVQ

-885 SDMWQSLTN
+885 SEMWDSISN
-894 STVVQSISSTWEEI
+894 STVVQSISSTWDQI

-915 WESIKKNVSDSWEG
+915 WESIKQNVSDSWEG

-974 GELKEWFNS
+974 GELKEWFKS

-992 ASNLWNDITT
+992 ASNLWNDFTT
-1002 SVTNTFAQLKEGIS
+1002 STSNTFTQLKESIS
-1016 EIWNELVTFITT
+1016 EIWNELVTFIST

-1081 GFESAI
+1081 GFETAI
-1087 ELAGACWQGIQN
+1087 ELAGACWLGIQN
-1099 VFSAVGEWFSAK
+1099 AFGAVGEWFSAK
-1111 FTEAVEAVKNA
+1111 FTEAVEAIKNS

>member
-1 MTVEELKVIITA
+1 MTVEELKVIISA
-13 EIGELKKAVKEA
+13 EIGELKQAVKEA
-25 KGEVSSLDRSIKV
+25 KSEVSSLDSSVKV
-38 QTKSISK
+38 QTKSINK
-45 SFTRTAKSITR
+45 SFSRTAKSITR

-69 SLTALG
+69 SITALG
-75 RLGAQAI
+75 KLGAQAI

-89 EVQNVVDVSFGK
+89 EVQNVVDISFGK
-101 MADDVNW
+101 MANDVNW

-167 EMASIA
+167 EIASTA

-198 AYALSKGIKT
+198 AYALSKGIKI

-254 WQEFMVVVGTILK
+254 WQEFMGVVGTILK
-267 NVFVPMVRT
+267 NVFVPMVST

-324 DQANKLKKTV
+324 DQANKLKKTI

-347 NSDNNN
+347 DSKN
-353 NNLGGID
+353 NNLGSID
-360 FPLDAPY
+360 FPLNAPY
-367 DLESLKQESQIIK
+367 DLESLKQDSQIIK

-385 TNAINK
+385 TTAINK

-419 RLFDGIDWAK
+419 RLFDGIDWSK
-429 VGQTIGNGL
+429 LGQTIGNGL

-500 WQKLAKV
+500 WKKLAKV

-537 IVYQLIDTKAI
+537 IVYQLVDTKAI
-548 KRAVDGILE
+548 KRAVDGIIE

-584 SLKDSNVASTVT
+584 SLKDSNVTSAIG
-596 KALRDFFEGLNI
+596 KAIRDFLDGLKPI
-608 IDLWVES
+608 ELMVEYL
-615 VKTKAHLFSDAVAG
+615 KTKGHLIADAIAG
-629 LFGKDHA
+629 FFGKDHA
-636 GPILI
+636 GPILVSI
-641 AINTLFAFI
+641 STLFTFI
-650 GATIGKAFVGLFN
+650 GATIGKVFAGIINVI
-663 LVKNN
+663 KNN
-668 LDKITMLFLL
+668 FDKIAILALL
-678 FKKQIANI
+678 FKKQIAKILSGTLTKAFGVNPKDFTI
-686 IQNAFANFAV
+686 IPETIKASL
-696 KKVGKKLGITVK
+696 K
-708 EINKHF
+708 
-714 KVLADTVKM
+714 
-723 GIKGVSAVATWD
+723 GIKAQFEVMGTGVEGTGSAV
-735 GEVIGNVEESWLAF
+735 IGMTQKWSGVL
-749 FADSIKALIG
+749 KALF
-759 SIKTLF
+759 T
-765 VTAEGGLTA
+765 TAEGGLTA
-774 FGWISGVIG
+774 FGWISGVVG
-783 TVGGLASAFFG
+783 TVGGLATAFFG

-804 VASTLKTVLG
+804 AASTLKTVLG

-877 WSNVKESA
+877 WNNVKESA

-894 STVVQSISSTWEEI
+894 STVVQTISSTWEQI

-915 WESIKKNVSDSWEG
+915 WESIKKTVSDSWEG

-1002 SVTNTFAQLKEGIS
+1002 SVTSTFTQLKESIS
-1016 EIWNELVTFITT
+1016 EIWNELVTFIST
-1028 SWEELKTSFSESLTT
+1028 SWEELKTSFSETLTT
-1043 ITDFLTENVIEPFK
+1043 ITDFLTVNVIEPLK
-1057 ELFTPVY
+1057 ELFAPVY

-1073 KVVEGIKI
+1073 KVVEGITQ
-1081 GFESAI
+1081 GFETAI
-1087 ELAGACWQGIQN
+1087 ELAGACWLGIQS

-1111 FTEAVEAVKNA
+1111 FTEAVEAVKNS

-1170 QSIEVFGI
+1170 QSIEVFGMS
-1178 TPFSGMTQLTAP
+1178 PFSGMVQLTAP

-1248 KISKAVEDKDL
+1248 KISKAVEDKNL

>member
-1 MTVEELKVIITA
+1 MTVEELKVIISA

-25 KGEVSSLDRSIKV
+25 KSEVSSLDSSVKV
-38 QTKSISK
+38 QTKSINK
-45 SFTRTAKSITR
+45 SFSRTAKSITR

-69 SLTALG
+69 SITALG
-75 RLGAQAI
+75 KLGAQAI

-89 EVQNVVDVSFGK
+89 EVQNVVDISFGK
-101 MADDVNW
+101 MANDVNW

-254 WQEFMVVVGTILK
+254 WQEFMGVVGTILK

-324 DQANKLKKTV
+324 DQANKLKKTI
-334 FGFDELNILKDDS
+334 FGFDELNILKDDSNNS

-385 TNAINK
+385 TTAINK

-419 RLFDGIDWAK
+419 RLFDGIDWSK
-429 VGQTIGNGL
+429 LGQTIGNGL

-477 KDAIVAKINFVID
+477 KDAIVGKINFVID

-500 WQKLAKV
+500 WKKLARV

-524 GQALAKGFNGAIE
+524 GQALARGLNGAIE
-537 IVYQLIDTKAI
+537 IVYQLVDTKAI
-548 KRAVDGILE
+548 KRAVDGIIE

-584 SLKDSNVASTVT
+584 SLKDSNVTSAIG
-596 KALRDFFEGLNI
+596 KAIRDFLDGLKPI
-608 IDLWVES
+608 ELMVEYL
-615 VKTKAHLFSDAVAG
+615 KTKGHLIADAIAG
-629 LFGKDHA
+629 FFGKDHA
-636 GPILI
+636 GPILVSI
-641 AINTLFAFI
+641 STLFTFI
-650 GATIGKAFVGLFN
+650 GATIGKAFAGIINVI
-663 LVKNN
+663 KNN
-668 LDKITMLFLL
+668 FDKIAILSLL
-678 FKKQIANI
+678 FKKQIAKILSGTLTKAFGVNPKDFTI
-686 IQNAFANFAV
+686 IPETIKASL
-696 KKVGKKLGITVK
+696 K
-708 EINKHF
+708 
-714 KVLADTVKM
+714 
-723 GIKGVSAVATWD
+723 GIKAQFEVMGTGVEGTGSAV
-735 GEVIGNVEESWLAF
+735 IGMTQKWSGVL
-749 FADSIKALIG
+749 
-759 SIKTLF
+759 KTLF
-765 VTAEGGLTA
+765 TTAEGGLTA
-774 FGWISGVIG
+774 FGWISGVVG
-783 TVGGLASAFFG
+783 AVGGLATAFFG
-794 LRDSIKEGVD
+794 LRDSINEGVD
-804 VASTLKTVLG
+804 AANILKTALG

-835 AGIGLAVSSLATDT
+835 AGIGFVASSLATAT
-849 VAIVQ
+849 VDIVQ

-877 WSNVKESA
+877 WNNVKESA
-885 SDMWQSLTN
+885 SEMWQSLTN
-894 STVVQSISSTWEEI
+894 STVVQSISSTWEQI

-915 WESIKKNVSDSWEG
+915 WESIKKNVSDAWEG

-962 GKGCVEIVKAGF
+962 GQGCVEIVKAGF
-974 GELKEWFNS
+974 GELKEWFKS

-1002 SVTNTFAQLKEGIS
+1002 SASNTFTQLKDSIS
-1016 EIWNELVTFITT
+1016 QIWTELVTFIST
-1028 SWEELKTSFSESLTT
+1028 SWEELKTSFSETLTT
-1043 ITDFLTENVIEPFK
+1043 ITDFLTVNVIEPLK

-1073 KVVEGIKI
+1073 KVVEGIKK

-1087 ELAGACWQGIQN
+1087 ELAGACWLGIQN

-1111 FTEAVEAVKNA
+1111 FTEAVEAIKNA
-1122 FSSLGDSISQLPDI
+1122 FSSLGDSIAQLPDI

-1170 QSIEVFGI
+1170 QSVEVFGI
-1178 TPFSGMTQLTAP
+1178 TPFSGMTQLSAP

-1248 KISKAVEDKDL
+1248 KISKAVEDKNL

>member
-1 MTVEELKVIITA
+1 MTVEELKVIISA
-13 EIGELKKAVKEA
+13 EIGELKQAVKEA
-25 KGEVSSLDRSIKV
+25 KSEVSSLDSSVKV
-38 QTKSISK
+38 QTKSINK
-45 SFTRTAKSITR
+45 SFSRTAKSITR

-69 SLTALG
+69 SITALG
-75 RLGAQAI
+75 KLGAQAI

-89 EVQNVVDVSFGK
+89 EVQNVVDISFGK
-101 MADDVNW
+101 MANDVNW

-167 EMASIA
+167 EMASTA

-254 WQEFMVVVGTILK
+254 WQEFMGVVGTILK
-267 NVFVPMVRT
+267 NVFVPMVGT

-324 DQANKLKKTV
+324 DQANKLKKTI

-347 NSDNNN
+347 DSN

-360 FPLDAPY
+360 FPLNAPY

-385 TNAINK
+385 TTAINK

-477 KDAIVAKINFVID
+477 KDAIVGKINFVID

-500 WQKLAKV
+500 WQKLARV

-524 GQALAKGFNGAIE
+524 GQALARGLNGAIE
-537 IVYQLIDTKAI
+537 IVYQLVDTKAI
-548 KRAVDGILE
+548 KRAVDGIIE

-584 SLKDSNVASTVT
+584 SLKDSNVTSAIG
-596 KALRDFFEGLNI
+596 KAIRDFLDGLKPI
-608 IDLWVES
+608 ELMVEYL
-615 VKTKAHLFSDAVAG
+615 KTKGHLIADAIAG
-629 LFGKDHA
+629 FFGKDHA
-636 GPILI
+636 GPILVSI
-641 AINTLFAFI
+641 STLFTFI
-650 GATIGKAFVGLFN
+650 GATIGKAFAGIINVI
-663 LVKNN
+663 KNN
-668 LDKITMLFLL
+668 FDKIAILALL
-678 FKKQIANI
+678 FKKQIAKILSGTLTKAFGVNPKDFTI
-686 IQNAFANFAV
+686 IPETIKASL
-696 KKVGKKLGITVK
+696 K
-708 EINKHF
+708 
-714 KVLADTVKM
+714 
-723 GIKGVSAVATWD
+723 GIKAQFEVMGTGVEGTGSAV
-735 GEVIGNVEESWLAF
+735 IGMTQKWSGVL
-749 FADSIKALIG
+749 KALF
-759 SIKTLF
+759 T
-765 VTAEGGLTA
+765 TAEGGLTA
-774 FGWISGVIG
+774 FGWISGVVG
-783 TVGGLASAFFG
+783 TVGGLATAFFG
-794 LRDSIKEGVD
+794 LRDSINEGVD
-804 VASTLKTVLG
+804 AASTLKTVLG
-814 GTAAG
+814 GTTAG

-885 SDMWQSLTN
+885 SEMWDSISN
-894 STVVQSISSTWEEI
+894 STVVQTISSTWEQI
-908 KQSASTT
+908 KESASIT
-915 WESIKKNVSDSWEG
+915 WESIKQNVSDSWEG

-974 GELKEWFNS
+974 GELKEWFKS

-1016 EIWNELVTFITT
+1016 QIWTELVTFIST
-1028 SWEELKTSFSESLTT
+1028 SWEELKASFSENLTT
-1043 ITDFLTENVIEPFK
+1043 ITDFLTVNVIEPLK
-1057 ELFTPVY
+1057 ELFAPVY

-1073 KVVEGIKI
+1073 KVVEGITQ
-1081 GFESAI
+1081 GFETAI
-1087 ELAGACWQGIQN
+1087 ELAGACWLGIQN

-1111 FTEAVEAVKNA
+1111 FTEAVEAVKNS

-1178 TPFSGMTQLTAP
+1178 SPFSGMVQLTAP
-1190 QIPKLANGGV
+1190 QIPKLASGGV

-1248 KISKAVEDKDL
+1248 KISKAVEDKNL